1 MNILGCQAYVQFTLH
16 HMSIPCPGPA
26 VMFKSRSRRP
36 DLMLTNEPDACVVQ
50 MLAKSL
56 DNVQMAQDGK
66 SHVSKEAIGMM
77 SPWPPP
83 PRPPSPPSLWARVGG
98 AVLACSYKREMAAP
112 CVFSHVH
119 VSCAQKVLSASHAC
133 IWNHNG
139 CTSCVRPA
147 GPCHLCTSP

>member
-36 DLMLTNEPDACVVQ
+36 ELMLTNEPDACVVQ

-77 SPWPPP
+77 SPGPLLPAPLPPLPFGREWVVPCWRVHIRGKWPH
-83 PRPPSPPSLWARVGG
+83 L
-98 AVLACSYKREMAAP
+98 
-112 CVFSHVH
+112 
-119 VSCAQKVLSASHAC
+119 LSSAMS
-133 IWNHNG
+133 
-139 CTSCVRPA
+139 T
-147 GPCHLCTSP
+147 